1 MSYPQGILPLLALKN
16 TIVFPGLTQV
26 IKVGRERS
34 LKAIEFA
41 EKNGFWIIAVQ
52 QKKGVDAAQVDPS
65 DLYSVGTLCKIES
78 IRGNSETGSQVVL
91 RGLARVQLEDLR
103 LHAGANFLEGN
114 STILDD
120 QKDSLNESTERAL
133 LDGLKQLSIEILR
146 LVPANTEQLEELVRG
161 VEDLGYLTYLAV
173 ANLDISS
180 QEKQKI
186 LEKSNLRER
195 TLHLLT
201 VMKEFREGLEVQNEI
216 RTKLGQKLGQ
226 SQRQVI
232 LREQLKAIR
241 EELGEGGEQDGQD
254 KLRTKLDEA
263 DFPTEVKET
272 VENDWKR
279 MSEMGAQSPE
289 YHMLRNYLEVMANL
303 PWAKGAP
310 EKEIRLDDAE
320 RILAED
326 HYGLDKIKKRI
337 LQQLAVLKLKKETK
351 GTLLL
356 LAGPPGVG
364 KTSLAQSIAKS
375 LGRKFIRVSLGG
387 VRDEAD
393 IRGHRRTYIGA
404 MPGRIIQAL
413 KKVGENNAVFLLDEI
428 DKLGHGAHGDPSAA
442 LLEVL
447 DPEQNHT
454 FVDHYLD
461 VPFDLSK
468 VLFLATANQL
478 DTIPAPLLDRMEIVE
493 LSGYTTAEK
502 LHIAR
507 KHLLPKQIKELGL
520 ESYRVQISDEA
531 LMRIISHYTREAGV
545 RDLQR
550 KISTV
555 LRSISEKVV
564 REIESNAEVSV
575 RIEASMLEEILGPD
589 RWTPEVAETM
599 NPAGVVTGL
608 AWSPTGGDILFIES
622 TAMPGKGDLLI
633 TGQLGGVM
641 KESAQIGLSL
651 IRSHLPD
658 LGLQLDMK
666 KYDIHLHVPSG
677 AIPKDG
683 PSAGVSILTSMV
695 SLLTG
700 RSVSSKLAMTG
711 EITLRGAVMPVGGI
725 KEKVIAAHRAGI
737 TDVILPERNRRDLKE
752 IPKEVLD
759 QLKVHFVSRVED
771 LLHLVLGLD
780 LNSWETRLLLETPR
794 SEAMLP
800 TQDPH

>member
-34 LKAIEFA
+34 LKALEFA

-52 QKKGVDAAQVDPS
+52 QKKSVDAAQVEPT
-65 DLYSVGTLCKIES
+65 DLYSIGTLCKIES
-78 IRGNSETGSQVVL
+78 IRATGETGSQVVL
-91 RGLARVQLEDLR
+91 RGVSRVQLEEIR
-103 LHAGANFLEGN
+103 LNEGAKFLEGN
-114 STILDD
+114 STLLED
-120 QKDSLNESTERAL
+120 QKDLNESTERAL
-133 LDGLKQLSIEILR
+133 LDGLKQLSIDILR

-173 ANLDISS
+173 ANLDISA
-180 QEKQKI
+180 QDKQKI
-186 LEKSNLRER
+186 LEKTNLRER
-195 TLHLLT
+195 TLQLLT
-201 VMKEFREGLEVQNEI
+201 TMKEFREGLEVQNEI
-216 RTKLGQKLGQ
+216 RSKLGQKLGQ
-226 SQRQVI
+226 SQRQII

-241 EELGEGGEQDGQD
+241 EELGEGSEQDGQD

-263 DFPTEVKET
+263 GFPPETKEL
-272 VENDWKR
+272 VETDWKR

-289 YHMLRNYLEVMANL
+289 YHMLRNYLEVMASL
-303 PWAKGAP
+303 PWSKSAP

-320 RILAED
+320 KILAED

-337 LQQLAVLKLKKETK
+337 LQQLAVLKLKKDSK

-356 LAGPPGVG
+356 FTGPPGVG

-404 MPGRIIQAL
+404 MPGRVIQAL

-428 DKLGHGAHGDPSAA
+428 DKLGHSAHGDPSSA

-461 VPFDLSK
+461 TPFDLSK
-468 VLFLATANQL
+468 VIFLATANQL
-478 DTIPAPLLDRMEIVE
+478 DTIPAPLLDRMEVVE
-493 LSGYTTAEK
+493 LTGYTIAEK

-531 LMRIISHYTREAGV
+531 LLRIIGHYTREAGV

-550 KISTV
+550 KITTV

-564 REIESNAEVSV
+564 REIESHAEVSV
-575 RIEASMLEEILGPD
+575 RIEASMLEEILGAD

-608 AWSPTGGDILFIES
+608 AWSPAGGDILFIES

-641 KESAQIGLSL
+641 KESAQIAQSL

-658 LGLQLDMK
+658 LGLQLDLK
-666 KYDIHLHVPSG
+666 KYDLHLHVPSG

-780 LNSWETRLLLETPR
+780 LKSWETRLLLET
-794 SEAMLP
+794 MLP
-800 TQDPH
+800 DSLLPAQDPH